1 MRALDPF
8 TIFRLAEESPAHPAA
23 VRERLRREIM
33 AVDDVEYQHTTA
45 KLCQRG
51 ALIDPN
57 DPIIEAPH
65 KVAIYGALITGWV
78 SIPLLFH
85 YPSASLFNHYLVTAA
100 PPEIGDADTC
110 LEVGMWAW
118 AWMEPSTGALSFFL
132 LCMQFAREQSIA
144 IGGDS
149 FHGRLAEWQGKRL
162 AAAYPEYDY
171 KIVHAY
177 GAIRAHLDDTNDL
190 LREQLEIE
198 ALLLK
203 AEPEESPAVP
213 ER

>member
-1 MRALDPF
+1 MSPELELACHAAREAGVLLRANFETELRVDALDRHD
-8 TIFRLAEESPAHPAA
+8 IKLA
-23 VRERLRREIM
+23 L
-33 AVDDVEYQHTTA
+33 DVESQ
-45 KLCQRG
+45 KLIEG
-51 ALIDPN
+51 LILATFPN
-57 DPIIEAPH
+57 H
-65 KVAIYGALITGWV
+65 AIYGALITGWV